1 MTTNDPY
8 QGAPQEPHYP
18 HDVQHPADANY
29 TPPIGDAVP
38 PADATYSPPVGDG
51 VHPADAYYTPPAAE
65 GGYAAPTAQYTPYP
79 AYGGYYPP
87 VPSAP
92 QRRKRPWRLGA
103 GIAAL
108 TAAALVGGIAIG
120 DATSSTVTGSGSA
133 TTLVPTTPGGSGNS
147 GGGSGVLPGSGGS
160 GVLPGSGGS
169 GTSGGGTSTSV
180 TLANGKQKTGIVTIV
195 STLQYQN
202 AQSAGTGMILTSNGE
217 VLTNN
222 HVVNGATSIVVTVAS
237 TGKSYRADVVG
248 TAPSEDVA
256 VLQLRNASG
265 LQQANLGAAS
275 GVTVGD
281 SVVGVGNAGGT
292 GTLRASSG
300 KVTALNRTI
309 TASDD
314 GSGSNSEQLNGLIQ
328 VNAPII
334 SGDSGGPL
342 YDSAGQVVG
351 MDTAASA
358 NPGTTQAYAIPIDA
372 AVNIATQIET
382 GNETSTIHI
391 GLPAFLGVGVAD
403 SSGNGAAVTS
413 LLGGGPAASAG
424 VTDGSVITR
433 VGSTQVTSAAGL
445 KTALNKYNPGAKA
458 KITWTDPAGTSH
470 SATVTLGTGPAD

>member
-1 MTTNDPY
+1 MQY
-8 QGAPQEPHYP
+8 
-18 HDVQHPADANY
+18 
-29 TPPIGDAVP
+29 
-38 PADATYSPPVGDG
+38 PADATYTPP
-51 VHPADAYYTPPAAE
+51 PAD
-65 GGYAAPTAQYTPYP
+65 GGYAAPTAQYPPYP

-87 VPSAP
+87 APSAP

-133 TTLVPTTPGGSGNS
+133 TTLVPTPGGSGNS

-275 GVTVGD
+275 DVTVGD

-358 NPGTTQAYAIPIDA
+358 NPGTTQAYAIPIDD
-372 AVNIATQIET
+372 AVNIAAQIET